1 MPENG
6 IVTLQS
12 AHDFRTTF
20 DRLRTALAAFAQH
33 AIGP

>member
-6 IVTLQS
+6 IVTRQS
-12 AHDFRTTF
+12 AHDFKTTL
-20 DRLRTALAAFAQH
+20 DRPRTALAAFAQD